1 MWEKRSIEEG
11 KIYFGKLGN
20 TSFWIKKN
28 GNEWKI
34 ANERTKGHPEAVD
47 FTSLADEPE
56 GIKWNSYIA
65 DRNSILN
72 ILPALPDR
80 PIVLKPKNIFQLLP
94 GMNVQL
100 YFHIPVW
107 IQFYSGNIKKE
118 NMITELSSIELSS
131 TWFGDPD
138 NGVLSYSLQ
147 SEINTNLTK
156 TGQHHN
162 ETLCSVKIINN
173 SPTILNFQRLLLN
186 VEFLGTYSEN
196 NHLFTSEIKVTFK
209 GENAVSDIDYSH
221 HAPSFLKQSKQLTT
235 PRNSERKNVLRKS
248 FHFIKSLT
256 DY

>member
-11 KIYFGKLGN
+11 KIYYGKLGN
-20 TSFWIKKN
+20 KSFWIKKN
-28 GNEWKI
+28 GKEWKI
-34 ANERTKGHPEAVD
+34 SNETTKGHPEEMD
-47 FTSLADEPE
+47 FTSVEHDPE

-72 ILPALPDR
+72 LQPALPDR

-94 GMNVQL
+94 GMNTQL
-100 YFHIPVW
+100 YFHIPIW

-118 NMITELSSIELSS
+118 NLITEFPSTELSS

-156 TGQHHN
+156 TGQLHH

-173 SPTILNFQRLLLN
+173 SSTILNIQRLLLH
-186 VEFLGTYSEN
+186 VEFLGIYSEN
-196 NHLFTSEIKVTFK
+196 SHLYTSEIKVTFK
-209 GENAVSDIDYSH
+209 GENAVSDLYYSP
-221 HAPSFLKQSKQLTT
+221 HAPSFLEKSKQLTT
-235 PRNSERKNVLRKS
+235 PRNPERKNVLRKS